1 MNGIVRFLAGIGLAA
16 AAGLFFVLTSVAGLF
31 VVGLVALAFLL
42 NIGGIRSRLRAM
54 KEDGT
59 WVVTSFGRGDDC
71 ENARI
76 AQEDAFYAQEDG
88 TRRNAEDSGPCVDLE
103 ASEYRR
109 VRREEGDQS
118 S

>member
-59 WVVTSFGRGDDC
+59 WVVTSSGRDDC
-71 ENARI
+71 GNARI
-76 AQEDAFYAQEDG
+76 EQEDAFYAQEDG